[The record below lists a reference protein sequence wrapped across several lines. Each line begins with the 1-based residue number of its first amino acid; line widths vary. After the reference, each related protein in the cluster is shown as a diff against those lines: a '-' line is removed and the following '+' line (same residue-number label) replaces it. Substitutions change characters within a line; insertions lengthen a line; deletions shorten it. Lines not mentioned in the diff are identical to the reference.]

1 MPGMLSLASRF
12 TVVVAVL
19 LFSLPATAG
28 ERLADFDSARD
39 MFWRWLYP
47 GGWTLYCGIRFDQG
61 RTEDGSV
68 VEIDHIYPMSR
79 VYQHLGCG
87 SRLRCSQEPDTD
99 YHLIESDLHNMY
111 PAWQPIVIFRE
122 DTVFGEVENGHRRF
136 PNCDISRQQR
146 TVQPRPIAIGNI
158 ARTLFYMH
166 AQYGLPLEED
176 LEMLKRWNRINP
188 PSSQERTRNRVI
200 ERLQGIRNPFVD
212 NPELAETL

>member
-1 MPGMLSLASRF
+1 MIWR
-12 TVVVAVL
+12 L
-19 LFSLPATAG
+19 L
-28 ERLADFDSARD
+28 RLAVAAILLLVSVSLIAGDRLAHFDSARE

-87 SRLRCSQEPDTD
+87 SRLRCSQQAGTD

-122 DTVFGEVENGHRRF
+122 DTVFGELDNGHRRF
-136 PNCDISRQQR
+136 QSCDISRRQR
-146 TVQPRPIAIGNI
+146 VIQPRPIAIGNI
-158 ARTLFYMH
+158 ARTLLYMH
-166 AQYGLPLEED
+166 VQYGLPLEED
-176 LEMLKRWNRINP
+176 MEMLKRWNRVNP
-188 PSSQERTRNRVI
+188 PSSQEHTRNRVI
-200 ERLQGIRNPFVD
+200 EQLQGVRNPFVD
-212 NPELAETL
+212 NPELVEDL